1 MLQKSNIGLTLCY
14 TNIFGLFCPR
24 VNTLV
29 YTIRA
34 QFSSRPRVDTIGIRD
49 GYCRSY
55 ADSSSYCHALE
66 QPFERIVKR
75 ILKGFACKQ
84 ACGRTSGDIQPVA
97 AADVVARKQV

>member
-1 MLQKSNIGLTLCY
+1 MWIFDAFLYSIHILLNSKIFCSSNR
-14 TNIFGLFCPR
+14 F
-24 VNTLV
+24 
-29 YTIRA
+29 
-34 QFSSRPRVDTIGIRD
+34 SRPRVDTIGIRD

-84 ACGRTSGDIQPVA
+84 ACGRTSCNMGIIDNFGWRQ
-97 AADVVARKQV
+97 